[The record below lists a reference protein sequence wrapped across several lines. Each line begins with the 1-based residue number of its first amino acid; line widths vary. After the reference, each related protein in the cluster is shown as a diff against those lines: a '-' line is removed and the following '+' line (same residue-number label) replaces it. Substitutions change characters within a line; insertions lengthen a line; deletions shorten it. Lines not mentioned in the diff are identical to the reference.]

1 VFRGDSMLMDASQFR
16 DVARPAAEPSPDRPA
31 GLR

>member
-16 DVARPAAEPSPDRPA
+16 DLAAPGAVPSPDRPA
-31 GLR
+31 ELR